1 MPTGKCALCLTTADL
16 RRSHAIPNSVFKRVS
31 KENNGQSIRFNDDD
45 TSLVDYSSDSWWE
58 HQLCS
63 DCEQHLNFRYEQYSL
78 SAIRGGKG
86 KGKFAK
92 HDFGVT
98 FSEIDTLKLQLF
110 FLSIFWRAANSKNE
124 AYQKVYIP
132 EPWNNELRL
141 HLLNKTRVPLRFMTV
156 KISRLIDRSTD
167 NDFSLST
174 LKNFIASPFFRKLPN
189 RKFAFCFLFEGF
201 FIEIF
206 MPGYTLKQRTA
217 KGVINPLSKIIAAPY
232 LNIFD
237 IPEILNLLVAGYKK
251 NLEGKV
257 KFAT

>member
-1 MPTGKCALCLTTADL
+1 MPTGKCALCLKIADL
-16 RRSHAIPNSVFKRVS
+16 RRSHAIPDSVFKRIS
-31 KENNGQSIRFNDDD
+31 KENNGKSIRFNNDN

-58 HQLCS
+58 YQLCG
-63 DCEQHLNFRYEQYSL
+63 DCEKHLNLSYEQYSL
-78 SAIRGGKG
+78 SVLRAGKG
-86 KGKFAK
+86 KISK

-98 FSEIDTLKLQLF
+98 FSEVDTLKLQLF
-110 FLSIFWRAANSKNE
+110 FLSIFWRAANSRNE

-141 HLLNKTRVPLRFMTV
+141 HLLNKTRVPLHFMTV
-156 KISRLIDRSTD
+156 KISRLIDRSA
-167 NDFSLST
+167 NDGFSLST
-174 LKNFIASPFFRKLPN
+174 LKNVIASPFFRKLPN
-189 RKFAFCFLFEGF
+189 RKFSFCFLFEGF

-206 MPGYTLKQRTA
+206 MPGYRLKQRTA
-217 KGVINPLSKIIAAPY
+217 KGVINPLNKTAAAPY

-237 IPEILNLLVAGYKK
+237 IPEILNLLIAGYKK